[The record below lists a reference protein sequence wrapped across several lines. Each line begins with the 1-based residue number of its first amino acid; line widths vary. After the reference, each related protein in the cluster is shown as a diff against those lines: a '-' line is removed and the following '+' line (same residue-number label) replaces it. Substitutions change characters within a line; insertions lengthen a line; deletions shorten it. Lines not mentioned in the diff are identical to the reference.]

1 MERSEPRSVRSM
13 SHGGELK
20 RVEHYLT
27 CVILLA
33 VELDLSQN
41 KLEGEIPNG
50 IFVMTSLGKSAI
62 EGTQKPSKIRNADS
76 FVCCLCKEHLR
87 LQNNLLTGTISR
99 LIGDLSSLRKKAR
112 LLKCVNFEQFLTIAS
127 LC

>member
-1 MERSEPRSVRSM
+1 M

-41 KLEGEIPNG
+41 KLEGEIPNE

-62 EGTQKPSKIRNADS
+62 EGRKNHPKYAMLT
-76 FVCCLCKEHLR
+76 
-87 LQNNLLTGTISR
+87 LLFAVFAKSTYVFRTTS
-99 LIGDLSSLRKKAR
+99 
-112 LLKCVNFEQFLTIAS
+112 
-127 LC
+127 